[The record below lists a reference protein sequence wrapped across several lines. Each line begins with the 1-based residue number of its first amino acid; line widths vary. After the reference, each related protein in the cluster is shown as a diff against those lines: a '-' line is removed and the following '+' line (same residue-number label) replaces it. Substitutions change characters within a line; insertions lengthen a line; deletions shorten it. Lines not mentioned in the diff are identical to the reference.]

1 MELRIARTTAS
12 FELLEFTTGAF
23 IVRFGG
29 FFTTVCSTGFSTF
42 GSIIRLTIRLINSGF
57 YTNFLWFIGGAPF
70 GLDRN

>member
-12 FELLEFTTGAF
+12 FELLEFTTDAF

-42 GSIIRLTIRLINSGF
+42 DRTNSISHEDMLKKFEISPR
-57 YTNFLWFIGGAPF
+57 
-70 GLDRN
+70 